1 MPRIANIH
9 GICLT
14 MASYINLLNAILIVL
29 CSMHV
34 CMYYVGESGDAFEG
48 LSPGVHSISI
58 QFIQAGSMQALSCL
72 QRNFT
77 ISSTSKLYGQ

>member
-1 MPRIANIH
+1 MPRIAIIH

-14 MASYINLLNAILIVL
+14 MASYINLLNAVL
-29 CSMHV
+29 
-34 CMYYVGESGDAFEG
+34 YYVGKSGDTFEG